1 MLAVWLNSCLTPRTS
16 IFGGS
21 HQAKRLKISH
31 CYILRDKGLRRKMNG
46 DDGANGMAKNFDTN
60 LEDGDEDE
68 DDHYKADDDNEAW
81 DDSQL
86 RRWL

>member
-1 MLAVWLNSCLTPRTS
+1 
-16 IFGGS
+16 
-21 HQAKRLKISH
+21 
-31 CYILRDKGLRRKMNG
+31 MNG

-86 RRWL
+86 RRWLWFQFVALLHETTPKESTTESKQLLIALDIHVLYLDGY